1 MSPDFPPV
9 MLGLVTVSIV
19 DHGDLWVAGLRGE
32 IDISNVDMVAHSL
45 DQLPNQSL
53 GLIVD
58 LTGVEYLDS
67 SGISLLHNLATRMG
81 QRAQGLVVV
90 SSETSRPYHVLT
102 LTEFTARAPVVA
114 DLQEAIRLVRETSA

>member
-9 MLGLVTVSIV
+9 VLGLVTVSIA
-19 DHGDLWVAGLRGE
+19 DHGDVWVAALRGE

-45 DQLPNQSL
+45 DQLPNQLL

-58 LTGVEYLDS
+58 LTGVGYLDS

-90 SSETSRPYHVLT
+90 ATEDSKPYRVLT